1 LYVHSVIL
9 GLLNNKIGRKEMNK
23 YNVVF
28 HYHLEINA
36 DSKEQAEEF
45 AIEDYNLNTPPSMND
60 LSITIEEKEKGNEN
74 RY

>member
-1 LYVHSVIL
+1 
-9 GLLNNKIGRKEMNK
+9 MNK

-60 LSITIEEKEKGNEN
+60 LSITIEEKEKGNE
-74 RY
+74 